1 MDITNKFPIFPLNK
15 NGKNFSFKFWK
26 MRFEM
31 LATSQNLTEAFDI
44 KCENLEKRIKL
55 KTMIIMSLDD
65 QTLSLLASID
75 GLLDCDNSGLI
86 WTNLVKNLSS

>member
-31 LATSQNLTEAFDI
+31 LVASQNLTETFDI
-44 KCENLEKRIKL
+44 KYGKTTHQIK
-55 KTMIIMSLDD
+55 T
-65 QTLSLLASID
+65 Q
-75 GLLDCDNSGLI
+75 
-86 WTNLVKNLSS
+86 